1 MPPFG
6 FGDDQISIFAE
17 IPDVVLP
24 RKQASS
30 FFFFFFFWPF
40 SASSHPITLLYFPPN
55 ANARWFIFFLQKK
68 SVRQA
73 TTLL

>member
-30 FFFFFFFWPF
+30 FFFFFFF
-40 SASSHPITLLYFPPN
+40 
-55 ANARWFIFFLQKK
+55 FFTIEPLTQKK
-68 SVRQA
+68 KKVIFS
-73 TTLL
+73 TK

>member
-24 RKQASS
+24 RKQTSS
-30 FFFFFFFWPF
+30 FFFALSPPPPIHPSF
-40 SASSHPITLLYFPPN
+40 SIFPPN
-55 ANARWFIFFLQKK
+55 ANARWLKK

-73 TTLL
+73 TTLP